1 MLFFPITIEFIATKC
16 LTSIGE
22 CKAFKVLY
30 LSFKKK
36 VRKKEKEK
44 ATIALPK

>member
-1 MLFFPITIEFIATKC
+1 MLFFPMTIKFIATKC
-16 LTSIGE
+16 LTSIRE

-36 VRKKEKEK
+36 LEKNKKKK
-44 ATIALPK
+44 LL